1 MITFLHQQVHELSA
15 VHGKVQPSGLDEGNG
30 AASFL
35 IWRNRMIS
43 CSDLKLSNILWCSSV
58 ALGTFQTFP
67 GQILLLATAVPTA
80 AGPTAVSTTLS
91 RLTCTAS
98 LTDYIKYWP
107 RVMSHSFLEALVTAK
122 SCSGI
127 YLPKDLVG
135 WITYCDLMWFMF
147 LTEREM
153 KWFPVQS
160 GGTRW
165 ASVYYTSS
173 CLFLQI
179 YVYVYKYTV

>member
-1 MITFLHQQVHELSA
+1 
-15 VHGKVQPSGLDEGNG
+15 
-30 AASFL
+30 
-35 IWRNRMIS
+35 
-43 CSDLKLSNILWCSSV
+43 
-58 ALGTFQTFP
+58 
-67 GQILLLATAVPTA
+67 
-80 AGPTAVSTTLS
+80 
-91 RLTCTAS
+91 
-98 LTDYIKYWP
+98 
-107 RVMSHSFLEALVTAK
+107 MSHSFLEALVTAK

-179 YVYVYKYTV
+179 YVYVYRYTV